1 MADKPKKP
9 VPPASPSDDL
19 PPRGNL
25 PDKSVIPEWQRFGY
39 GAETVKSKG
48 KKEEKKLRSGGL
60 PDLTGDGKITRADVL
75 KGRGVFRKGGAV
87 KSSASKRADGI
98 AQRGKTRGKMV

>member
-9 VPPASPSDDL
+9 APPASPSDDL

-39 GAETVKSKG
+39 GAETVKPKG
-48 KKEEKKLRSGGL
+48 KKEEKRMRSGGVA
-60 PDLTGDGKITRADVL
+60 R
-75 KGRGVFRKGGAV
+75 
-87 KSSASKRADGI
+87 SSASRRADGC
-98 AQRGKTRGKMV
+98 AVRGKTRGKMV